1 MNRINNQALR
11 QTLLAC
17 SGLTVLAALL
27 YFSHLQHNPPGF
39 FIDES
44 SIAYN
49 AHTVSQTGHDDH
61 GVAWPLFF
69 RAFGEFKNPVYI
81 YLLAALFRLTAPGIL
96 VARCL
101 SATIGL
107 ATAGF
112 LGLLAARVS
121 RCRLTGF
128 LVAVMALLTP
138 WLFELSR
145 IVMEVT
151 LNPLALALFLLG
163 VWRASTRRKW
173 KSSDVLGLAA
183 TLAL

>member
-1 MNRINNQALR
+1 MMTRFNNRALT

-17 SGLTVLAALL
+17 LGLTVLAALL
-27 YFSHLQHNPPGF
+27 YFSHLRHNPPGF

-49 AHTVSQTGHDDH
+49 AHTISQTGKDEH

-69 RAFGEFKNPVYI
+69 RAFGEYKNPVYI

-107 ATAGF
+107 ATAGL

-121 RCRLTGF
+121 RRRLIGF
-128 LVAVMALLTP
+128 LVAVTALLTP

-145 IVMEVT
+145 VVMEVT
-151 LNPLALALFLLG
+151 LYPLALALCLLY
-163 VWRASTRRKW
+163 VWRASPRSKC
-173 KSSDVLGLAA
+173 K
-183 TLAL
+183 